1 MNLNILKNKQQK
13 LFYTLIEYTRRIFQ
27 HTRIMQEEP
36 NPIKDYLF
44 DYLSRSDEKIQKL
57 ISNEKFSE
65 IIEDVIANCYDKIIT
80 LGEKDESVGVLATGL
95 LHFLLTNALLN
106 SQRKIEYEGIEIDI
120 VIPDLKTLE
129 KDPKKPLII
138 CIPKTSNKEEIE
150 KKLTE
155 LYKIQPEKQNVWL
168 VLSQKLDF
176 ENRSYVIEKDNQTF
190 SKIIFD
196 IAQFVNVGGQ
206 SKFKILR
213 I

>member
-1 MNLNILKNKQQK
+1 
-13 LFYTLIEYTRRIFQ
+13 
-27 HTRIMQEEP
+27 MQEEP

-65 IIEDVIANCYDKIIT
+65 IIEDVITNCYDKIIT

-106 SQRKIEYEGIEIDI
+106 SQRKIEYNGIEIDI

-129 KDPKKPLII
+129 KDPKQTLII

-150 KKLTE
+150 QRLTE

-168 VLSQKLDF
+168 ILSQKFDF
-176 ENRSYVIEKDNQTF
+176 ENRTYIIEKDNQTF

-196 IAQFVNVGGQ
+196 IAQFVNVQGQ
-206 SKFKILR
+206 NKFKILR